1 MSGREGIGP
10 LPVASIG
17 PLPVESA
24 GPLPVASAGPLP
36 AASAGPLPVEA
47 APASPLGPAPDFIGQ
62 VDVAVAPPQ
71 LVGAGPLGERRVI
84 PILGGRVSGPRLEGE
99 VLPGGADFQLIRP
112 DGVAE
117 IEARYTLRLA
127 DGALVYVV
135 NRGLRHAAPEDMAR
149 LLRGE
154 PVPPERVYFR
164 TAPAFETASPA
175 HGWLHRSLFI
185 GMGERRPDSVR
196 VRIYAV

>member
-71 LVGAGPLGERRVI
+71 LVGAGPRGER
-84 PILGGRVSGPRLEGE
+84 PGRDS
-99 VLPGGADFQLIRP
+99 
-112 DGVAE
+112 
-117 IEARYTLRLA
+117 
-127 DGALVYVV
+127 
-135 NRGLRHAAPEDMAR
+135 APSR
-149 LLRGE
+149 
-154 PVPPERVYFR
+154 
-164 TAPAFETASPA
+164 APA
-175 HGWLHRSLFI
+175 
-185 GMGERRPDSVR
+185 RRPSW
-196 VRIYAV
+196 A